1 MCVCACLLAFTG
13 LVDFAALTPGAAS
26 GLPWSSGGRAAGPL
40 QPELEDELSVMMT
53 ARHMS
58 IKER

>member
-1 MCVCACLLAFTG
+1 MCACLLAFTG
-13 LVDFAALTPGAAS
+13 LADFAAWTPGAAS
-26 GLPWSSGGRAAGPL
+26 GLPWSGGGRTASPL